1 MSESWKDVY
10 SQRVMSAPQALA
22 AIRSGSRVF
31 MAAGCGRPQLLTDE
45 LVKLKDKISDIELI
59 HMMGIGLAPAIS
71 PKYLNRI
78 RHNALFIR
86 PGVAE
91 AVSDGRADFTP
102 VSKYQISRLLR
113 ERRIPIDVSL
123 IQVSPPDEDGFVSMG
138 ITVGISKAAAE
149 VAGHVIAEV
158 NPNMPRTRGDSLLP
172 VEMIDALVPSTRP
185 LIEAP
190 PREVDDV
197 ANEIARHCSRLI
209 DDDATLHI
217 GYTPVAFAI
226 GRYLQNHR
234 NLGIHTDVLTTP
246 LMDLM
251 RSGVV
256 TNASKAINRG
266 KTITSLCYGMRADYD
281 YVANR
286 PGIEFYPA
294 EYVNNPCVVAEH
306 LRMIAIN
313 EARKIDLTGLVC
325 ARFRGPRFGSGFM
338 YGASFARHGRSIVT
352 LPSTRANG
360 AVSNIVMDLDPD
372 EGIAMS
378 TNRDEIQFA
387 ITEYGIADLAGKSI
401 RERTLAL
408 IHIAHPKFR
417 DELMEAAKQRN
428 YVYSDQILQRH
439 AVYPDHHE
447 SNLTLRDGTLVHV
460 RPARP
465 TDERMV
471 QTFLY
476 RMDEDSIRYRFH
488 GKLESLHHDR
498 VQEFVNVDYEGAV
511 TLLTFLADERGA
523 RPEVIAIGQYLH
535 YPGTGAAE
543 AAFTTDHQF
552 RSRGIATYLFK
563 ALIEMAREQNISRM
577 FAEVLRENQAM
588 LAVFRRG
595 GVPAKFTFE
604 DGLHHVSLDIG
615 GAADAPA
622 EADESDER
630 TQTT

>member
-1 MSESWKDVY
+1 MSENWESVH
-10 SQRVMSAPQALA
+10 SQRVKSAHEALG

-31 MAAGCGRPQLLTDE
+31 MAAGCGRPQLLIDTLVEMRDKFTD
-45 LVKLKDKISDIELI
+45 LELI

-71 PKYLNRI
+71 PEYLDRI

-86 PGVAE
+86 PGLAE

-113 ERRIPIDVSL
+113 ERRIPIDVTL

-190 PREVDDV
+190 PREVDEV
-197 ANEIARHCSRLI
+197 ADEIARHCSRLI
-209 DDDATLHI
+209 DDDATLHV
-217 GYTPVAFAI
+217 GYTPVAFALP
-226 GRYLQNHR
+226 RYLQNR
-234 NLGIHTDVLTTP
+234 QNLGIHTDVLTTP

-251 RSGVV
+251 RAGVV

-266 KTITSLCYGMRADYD
+266 KTITSLCYGTRADYD
-281 YVANR
+281 RIANR

-352 LPSTRANG
+352 LPSTRENG
-360 AVSNIVMDLDPD
+360 TVSNIVADLDPA
-372 EGIAMS
+372 EGIAIS
-378 TNRDEIQFA
+378 TNRDEVQFA

-408 IHIAHPKFR
+408 IHIAHPDFR
-417 DELMEAAKQRN
+417 DELMEAAKERN
-428 YVYSDQILQRH
+428 YIYSNQIPQRH
-439 AVYPDHHE
+439 KAYPDRHE
-447 SNLTLRDGTLVHV
+447 SRLTLKDGTLLYV

-488 GKLESLHHDR
+488 GKLESLHRDR

-511 TLLTFLADERGA
+511 TLLVFLADERGE

-535 YPGTGAAE
+535 YAGTGAAE
-543 AAFTTDHQF
+543 AAFTTDHEY

-563 ALIEMAREQNISRM
+563 ELIKMAREQKIDRM

-595 GVPAKFTFE
+595 GVPAEFTFE

-615 GAADAPA
+615 GATESPA
-622 EADESDER
+622 EVDGSEE
-630 TQTT
+630 TT